1 MHRHSSAA
9 ADPRAADR
17 EGFIVTKSKSTRGGG
32 FGAGGMIALMVVMMT
47 LVACTQTLLPAPP
60 PSSVQVN
67 GHVVERNAQGA
78 PTGRV
83 EFGVSAFTADGGIV
97 ERATIRSV
105 RATLTP
111 TSQGVEVAAIVVNG
125 RVCGD
130 IAPGSGSLAAV
141 LMLDESR
148 SMASTDPTKL
158 RHLAG
163 RRFIEAMPTRDA
175 VAVGR
180 FPARSTST
188 ARLRD
193 SSLMA
198 DFGVDRPASIA
209 GVLASPHAYG
219 MRTPLWTAAEDAVTL
234 LSARREPNRVAVILT
249 DGANTT
255 YTGSAARANAYAKL
269 HGVRLFAVGFGDA
282 RARELDALV
291 AGTGGYRNLMNPTDP
306 NQTIGNLLDD
316 A

>member
-1 MHRHSSAA
+1 M
-9 ADPRAADR
+9 
-17 EGFIVTKSKSTRGGG
+17 
-32 FGAGGMIALMVVMMT
+32 
-47 LVACTQTLLPAPP
+47 
-60 PSSVQVN
+60 
-67 GHVVERNAQGA
+67 
-78 PTGRV
+78 
-83 EFGVSAFTADGGIV
+83 
-97 ERATIRSV
+97 
-105 RATLTP
+105 
-111 TSQGVEVAAIVVNG
+111 
-125 RVCGD
+125 
-130 IAPGSGSLAAV
+130 AAV

-175 VAVGR
+175 VAVAR

-316 A
+316 VYAATQAQGCIELTFSPTPREGTRLQGRIEVGFDGATLMDAFDVLF